1 MDARETA
8 VVEPHLRGIGCPPL
22 QLVPSIALAGGSRE
36 RAGMRRLFL
45 VAMFAAFLA
54 GCGGSEA
61 LTNEQ
66 VEDMSEQ
73 GAIAMLDCQ
82 PRKADEDLGEQE
94 EATDRYVEEW
104 MNSAEND
111 GDTLQV
117 ILDGDGYSCPEYLS

>member
-1 MDARETA
+1 
-8 VVEPHLRGIGCPPL
+8 
-22 QLVPSIALAGGSRE
+22 
-36 RAGMRRLFL
+36 MRRLAL
-45 VAMFAAFLA
+45 VAVLALALA

-66 VEDMSEQ
+66 VEAMSEEDAV
-73 GAIAMLDCQ
+73 GMLNCQ
-82 PRKADEDLGEQE
+82 LTKAGEDLGQE

-117 ILDGDGYSCPEYLS
+117 ILARDGYGCPEFAS